1 MNAVQKQLSGLQIE
15 QSQLRERLNEL
26 LGIETRDEKENTEL
40 DTLTKRA
47 QALEPELR
55 AALILNDEGE
65 AKLKDGSTDQPDA
78 EMRER
83 IELRSKASVG
93 RYLAAAVRGR
103 ALTGAEHEL
112 VEAANLPDDAP
123 DGAIPIELWDVPRD
137 REARSTE
144 HRVVTDAPMTTGINL
159 DTLRPMI
166 FAPSVVDQLSVQ
178 MPMVKSGT
186 YATGTINS
194 AATADAVAKGAD
206 VPETEA
212 GFVVQ
217 TTKPHRIGASLNLA
231 VEDIAAVGV
240 GNFESIL
247 REHISLVLS
256 DEIDSQ
262 LLNGD
267 DTNNDLIGFFER
279 LADPTVAPAAV
290 SDFDAFAAAH
300 AFGID
305 GLWASKLMDVNIVC
319 GPATME
325 LSARTFQTAASFKGE
340 LSAAAYAEKMTGGFF
355 TNKRMPDAETFLT
368 VDDVQQAILCRKGRA
383 AMPNPMRLAVVPH
396 WGYLSID
403 DIYSGAAK
411 GERRYVV
418 SVLIGDL
425 ILVQPNAYRQVA
437 YKVA

>member
-15 QSQLRERLNEL
+15 QSEIRQRLNEL
-26 LGIETRDEKENTEL
+26 LTKDERSTEENAEL
-40 DTLTKRA
+40 EKLTKRA
-47 QALEPELR
+47 TELEPELR
-55 AALILNDEGE
+55 ACLILNDEGE

-78 EMRER
+78 ELRER

-137 REARSTE
+137 RDANSTE
-144 HRVVTDAPMTTGINL
+144 DRVITPAPGTVGVNL

-166 FAPSVVDQLSVQ
+166 FSPSVVDQLSVQ
-178 MPMVKSGT
+178 MPMVESGT
-186 YATGTINS
+186 FATGTISS

-267 DTNNDLIGFFER
+267 DMNDDLIGFFER

-300 AFGID
+300 ASGID
-305 GLWASKLMDVNIVC
+305 GLWANKLMDVSIVC
-319 GPATME
+319 GPATYG
-325 LSARTFQTAASFKGE
+325 LSARTFQAAANYRGE
-340 LSAAAYAEKMTGGFF
+340 LSAASYAEKMTGGFF
-355 TNKRMPDAETFLT
+355 TNSRMPAPETFMT
-368 VDDVQQAILCRKGRA
+368 VDDIQFGILCRKGRA

-437 YKVA
+437 FKVA